1 MNKRLIEAFV
11 SECKQDQE
19 WRERCKSNYIEFDN
33 YFKYSGEV
41 ENDNQEWIDY
51 LEAQKYANIKA
62 PPLEKSRYHYFRI
75 YWLTLKNKK
84 S

>member
-1 MNKRLIEAFV
+1 MDKHLVEAFV
-11 SECKQDQE
+11 SECKREQE
-19 WRERCKSNYIEFDN
+19 WVERYKSNYIEFDN

-41 ENDNQEWIDY
+41 ENDSQEWIDY

-62 PPLEKSRYHYFRI
+62 PPFEKSRSNYFRI

-84 S
+84 L